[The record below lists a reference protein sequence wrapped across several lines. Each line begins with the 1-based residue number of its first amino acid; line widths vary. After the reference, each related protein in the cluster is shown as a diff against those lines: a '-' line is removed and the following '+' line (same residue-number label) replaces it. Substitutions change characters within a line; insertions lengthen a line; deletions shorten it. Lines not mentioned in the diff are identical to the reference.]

1 MSKECCWYTR
11 RELLVEVAR
20 YVADRI
26 QATDEEIE
34 WCYWVA
40 EDFIAE
46 EVQNVS
52 NVRREL

>member
-1 MSKECCWYTR
+1 MSKECGYYTR

-40 EDFIAE
+40 EDWLNQ

>member
-1 MSKECCWYTR
+1 MSRECAYFTR
-11 RELLVEVAR
+11 IELLVEVAR

-40 EDFIAE
+40 EDFIVE
-46 EVQNVS
+46 EIQ
-52 NVRREL
+52 RRGYVP